1 MFKLK
6 KEREIK
12 LADGC
17 TIFVAGLT
25 TPKMARLASLL
36 MNLMGSPSEVEK
48 RVREE
53 FDLLSEV
60 VQGWKCTAGVLK
72 SEFGIQLES
81 ELGAQIPDNEEV
93 PFTKELFMDCLMYSF
108 PFATR
113 FLNAIAE
120 VYTTVRER
128 AEALEKN
135 LKN

>member
-1 MFKLK
+1 MLRLK

-12 LADGC
+12 LTDGC
-17 TIFVAGLT
+17 VVYVSGLT

-36 MNLMGSPSEVEK
+36 MNLMGNPDEVEK
-48 RVREE
+48 RVQEE
-53 FDLLSEV
+53 FDLLSSV
-60 VQGWKCTAGVLK
+60 VQGWKCTAGALR
-72 SEFGIQLES
+72 EFGIQLES
-81 ELGAQIPDNEEV
+81 EFGSVVPESEEV
-93 PFTKELFMDCLMYSF
+93 PFSKELFMDCLMYSF